1 MRPVSHDAASLTRG
15 PLLARNTLWSLLGQ
29 ALPMVAAVLAIP
41 LLVRGLGT
49 ERFGI
54 LTLTW
59 TVIGYFSLFDFGLGR
74 SLTQVVAE
82 RLGSGR
88 TEELPA
94 LVWTSMFMILGLS
107 VVVGTA
113 LAFATPWMAHR
124 ALHIPAALQ
133 PETIRAFY
141 LLALTLP
148 AVLGTAAL
156 GGVLAAH
163 QRFGTLN
170 ALRIPLS
177 VLSFVAPLAV
187 LPTSQDL
194 SRVVAV
200 IAAVRFLGVFAHVWA
215 CARLMPEIRG
225 RVHWEG
231 RLAGPLMRSGGW
243 IAVINVVGPIMVS
256 LDRLLVGA
264 WTSLAAV
271 AYYATPQEV
280 AAKLWAVPG
289 PLANVLFPAFA
300 ASHLVDAD
308 RLRLLFFRG
317 LKVVYCALFPVTLVI
332 VVLGGDGLRMWLG
345 AAFEQNSRL
354 VLQILVVGAFL
365 NGLSYVPSALVQAVG
380 HSRGAALL
388 LVCELPF
395 YVLTLASLIRI
406 WGIPG
411 AAMAWLVRALVDL
424 VGLIVLAGPSLGLGA
439 RLVRSLAL
447 PALGTTALLVSA
459 FAVAQLGA
467 PVRVGFLLV
476 VLAGF
481 ACWVWQWG
489 LADERR
495 ALVARIRR
503 SK

>member
-1 MRPVSHDAASLTRG
+1 MTPAPNAAAALTRG

-41 LLVRGLGT
+41 FLVRGLGT

-74 SLTQVVAE
+74 SLTQVIAE
-82 RLGSGR
+82 RLGSGH
-88 TEELPA
+88 TDDLPA
-94 LVWTSMFMILGLS
+94 LVWTSMLLILALS
-107 VVVGTA
+107 VVVGAA
-113 LAFATPWMAHR
+113 LALATPWMAHR
-124 ALHIPAALQ
+124 ALHIPPALQ

-187 LPTSQDL
+187 LPSSHDL
-194 SRVVAV
+194 SRVVGV
-200 IAAVRFLGVFAHVWA
+200 IAAVRFLGVLAHVWA
-215 CARLMPEIRG
+215 CSRLMPEVRG
-225 RVHWEG
+225 GVRWEG
-231 RLAGPLMRSGGW
+231 RLAGPLLRSGGW
-243 IAVINVVGPIMVS
+243 IAVINVVGPIMIS

-264 WTSLAAV
+264 WASLAAV
-271 AYYATPQEV
+271 AYYATPQEI
-280 AAKLWAVPG
+280 ASKLWAVPG

-300 ASHLVDAD
+300 TSHLVDRD

-317 LKVVYCALFPVTLVI
+317 LKLVYCALFPVTLII
-332 VVLGGDGLRMWLG
+332 VVLAGDGLRMWLG
-345 AAFEQNSRL
+345 AAFEQHSRQ
-354 VLQILVVGAFL
+354 VLQILVIGAFL

-380 HSRGAALL
+380 HARRAAVL

-395 YVLTLASLIRI
+395 YVLALAALIRI

-411 AAMAWLVRALVDL
+411 AAMAWLIRALVDL
-424 VGLIVLAGPSLGLGA
+424 VGLIILAGPSLGLGT
-439 RLVRSLAL
+439 RLVRGLAL
-447 PALGTTALLVSA
+447 PALFTTGLLVSA
-459 FAVAQLGA
+459 FAVAPLSA

-481 ACWVWQWG
+481 GFWVWHWG

-495 ALVARIRR
+495 ALLARARR
-503 SK
+503 AK